1 MSKDACPCW
10 HIPCY
15 MTGLTARLILTGDL
29 MPPGLWVQRAMLVPT
44 YLREGMEQG
53 SCGDADGTL

>member
-1 MSKDACPCW
+1 
-10 HIPCY
+10 